1 MLGNH
6 RFLSRTIKKWSD
18 FGGPQ
23 TMVEYIFNEICLI
36 IGFCMI
42 YISPNFQKI
51 SPTTICIRLMS
62 VIKKIFFRGSQ
73 GNLVNSRGFLTYL
86 FGFKWLNSSDQ

>member
-6 RFLSRTIKKWSD
+6 WFLSRTIKKWSD
-18 FGGPQ
+18 IGGPQ
-23 TMVEYIFNEICLI
+23 TNVEYIFNEICLI

-42 YISPNFQKI
+42 YISPNFQNF

-62 VIKKIFFRGSQ
+62 IIKKVFFAGSQ
-73 GNLVNSRGFLTYL
+73 GNLANSRGFLTYMID
-86 FGFKWLNSSDQ
+86 FYWLNGSDQ